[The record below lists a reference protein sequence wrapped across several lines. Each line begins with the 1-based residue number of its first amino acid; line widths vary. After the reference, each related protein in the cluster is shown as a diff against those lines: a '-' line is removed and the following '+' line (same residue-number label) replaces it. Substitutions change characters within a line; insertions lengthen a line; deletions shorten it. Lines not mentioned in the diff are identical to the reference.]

1 MKYDRNNKEEM
12 LVALSEVV
20 SDSACS
26 YNKFSLRKMLNR
38 NWQLDARSPGML
50 KIVCYDKNAPGC
62 KSVIKFDIVVETPQG
77 KMFGMRLKENSNQSS
92 EPKVSVQE
100 VGISMIEAECKVE
113 DRSQKND
120 RI

>member
-1 MKYDRNNKEEM
+1 MMKYPEIMRDNEMWWADIEVDGHKSARLKNDLENEHKVFDIRGMKYDRNNKVEM

-62 KSVIKFDIVVETPQG
+62 K
-77 KMFGMRLKENSNQSS
+77 L
-92 EPKVSVQE
+92 
-100 VGISMIEAECKVE
+100 
-113 DRSQKND
+113 
-120 RI
+120 